1 MSSTKKNRSIG
12 GMRLVSYE
20 GKYMGTSAKT
30 APKTAA
36 HKKAKRKPFNLLVL
50 VPIAAALL
58 LALLIPRFLDRS
70 GQYTLPETGWQ
81 YYGGSKAKVPTGSYL
96 KQDSEGNTHIVDSE
110 IAADFSTTLPIYFE
124 NLSAVVIP
132 GEMIYCD
139 PRTNTCAKTELFSE
153 VFCEHNNVRILSREK
168 ETAVDRGFLF
178 DGKDFY
184 LFLEPVVVK
193 FNGYSLELPA
203 LSYVEARYNGDVM
216 VFNSQDKSFLIESPK
231 SVVTAGITT
240 GDYEISL
247 LNDSMVLHDG
257 TRVLL
262 FTRADLLKS
271 IHDQK

>member
-96 KQDSEGNTHIVDSE
+96 KQDSDGNTHIVDSE
-110 IAADFSTTLPIYFE
+110 MAADFSTTLPIYFE

-132 GEMIYCD
+132 GETIYCD